1 MRWITRSFLETGTD
15 FSLSPEHWLA
25 SETASQLLHGVPL
38 GEIVQA
44 VAKTQVPAED
54 ARFVLDT
61 GNAREGLLDI
71 TILGNPV
78 SGRTSAKKVVRDG
91 DVIISRLRP
100 YLRQVTF
107 IPPGTCRLLEVD
119 QLYCS
124 TEFFV
129 LRAREEGRNIAGLV
143 AWLLS
148 EPIQDMLTAAATGG
162 HHPRIS
168 VDLILRSPI
177 EDRYLGVEVSEK
189 VTAILRRHIEGQR
202 ELLVLLRH

>member
-1 MRWITRSFLETGTD
+1 MRWIARPFLETGAD

-25 SETASQLLHGVPL
+25 NETASQLTGGTLLKQV
-38 GEIVQA
+38 VQS
-44 VAKTQVPAED
+44 VAHTQVPPEG

-71 TILGNPV
+71 TILGDPV

-91 DVIISRLRP
+91 DVIVSRLRP

-107 IPPGTCRLLEVD
+107 IPPGTCELLGVE

-124 TEFFV
+124 TEFFI
-129 LRAREEGRNIAGLV
+129 LRAREEGLNIAGLV

-148 EPIQDMLTAAATGG
+148 EPIQDMLSAAATGG

-168 VDLILRSPI
+168 VDLLLNSPV
-177 EDRYLGVEVSEK
+177 EDRYLEVEASEK
-189 VTAILRRHIEGQR
+189 IGDVLRRHIEGQR

>member
-1 MRWITRSFLETGTD
+1 MRWITRTFLETGPD

-25 SETASQLLHGVPL
+25 NETASQLKDGTPL
-38 GEIVQA
+38 SEIALSVTQ
-44 VAKTQVPAED
+44 TQVPPED

-71 TILGNPV
+71 TILGDPV
-78 SGRTSAKKVVRDG
+78 SGRTSTKKIARDG
-91 DVIISRLRP
+91 DVIVSRLRP

-107 IPPGTCRLLEVD
+107 IPLGTCEILGVD
-119 QLYCS
+119 HLYCS
-124 TEFFV
+124 TEFFI
-129 LRAREEGRNIAGLV
+129 LRSREEGRNIAGLV

-148 EPIQDMLTAAATGG
+148 EPIQDMLAAATTGG

-168 VDLILRSPI
+168 VDLLLSSPV
-177 EDRYLGVEVSEK
+177 EECYLSAEVSERIAA
-189 VTAILRRHIEGQR
+189 VLRRHIEGQR

>member
-1 MRWITRSFLETGTD
+1 VRSITRSFLETGTD

-25 SETASQLLHGVPL
+25 TETASQLTGGRPL
-38 GEIVQA
+38 SDFVQS
-44 VAKTQVPAED
+44 VSQTQTPPEG

-78 SGRTSAKKVVRDG
+78 TGRTSAKKIALDG
-91 DVIISRLRP
+91 DVIVSRLRP
-100 YLRQVTF
+100 YLRQVAL
-107 IPPGTCRLLEVD
+107 IPPGTCELLGVER
-119 QLYCS
+119 LYCS

-129 LRAREEGRNIAGLV
+129 LRAKDADTNLAGLV

-148 EPIQDMLTAAATGG
+148 EPIQGMVSAAATGG

-168 VDLILRSPI
+168 VDLLLNAPVDDRFLDAGFSGRLRSV
-177 EDRYLGVEVSEK
+177 LS
-189 VTAILRRHIEGQR
+189 RHLQGQR
-202 ELLVLLRH
+202 ELNVLLRH